1 MDKQT
6 SISSSKYISSTL
18 DNIVINSD
26 ISLSKMKEVIT
37 SLDKATK
44 AIIIPILK
52 IKKKISM
59 KFDLFAKDYTD
70 IKNKA
75 ELVNKELLTHSED
88 EINDTMNITDIQLNQ
103 RYALNH
109 ENMISFYQNIS
120 NNITLFTRLFN
131 SNEYDNLIKGFE
143 ELIPDNEIFSEEDKI
158 REKGE
163 IKNIAK
169 NTIRLKKPRRPLSRK
184 KKGKKKKIL
193 KSLGPIQN
201 ILSKKNNNNNTT
213 PTSHSGRQRRLRDF
227 ELLAIL
233 QKNYP
238 SNSYI
243 RKVSKTFISR
253 RLNKKVIYRHVFEYK
268 EDGSI
273 KENKLRTAGET
284 MVYKYGSFSFKFIND
299 EIKKKDELNELMASN
314 LKSQFS
320 KIDTENKIYIIGGK
334 IGLLALE
341 LINKVFRKNLYK
353 DYSVVQVV
361 VEFYE
366 FYEEL
371 VNEFNEKINPTVKII
386 NCDEITLKN
395 LRSDFKNLQLVRNTI
410 KQIKDSGL

>member
-1 MDKQT
+1 
-6 SISSSKYISSTL
+6 
-18 DNIVINSD
+18 
-26 ISLSKMKEVIT
+26 MKEVIT

-201 ILSKKNNNNNTT
+201 ILSKKNNNNTT

-238 SNSYI
+238 INSYI

>member
-1 MDKQT
+1 MEKQST
-6 SISSSKYISSTL
+6 ISSSKYISSTL
-18 DNIVINSD
+18 DNIVLNSD
-26 ISLSKMKEVIT
+26 ISLSKMKEVLT

-59 KFDLFAKDYTD
+59 KFDIFAKDYTD
-70 IKNKA
+70 IRGKA
-75 ELVNKELLTHSED
+75 DIANKEIITHPEE

-103 RYALNH
+103 RYAINH
-109 ENMISFYQNIS
+109 ENMIAFYQNIA
-120 NNITLFTRLFN
+120 NNIELFTKLFN

-143 ELIPDNEIFSEEDKI
+143 ELIPDNEVFSEEDKV

-163 IKNIAK
+163 IRNISKNA
-169 NTIRLKKPRRPLSRK
+169 IRLKKPRRPPPHK
-184 KKGKKKKIL
+184 KGKGKKKKIL
-193 KSLGPIQN
+193 KRLGPSSISSSLG
-201 ILSKKNNNNNTT
+201 KVKT
-213 PTSHSGRQRRLRDF
+213 PSSQPSRQRKLRDF

-238 SNSYI
+238 NNGYI
-243 RKVSKTFISR
+243 MKVSKTFISR
-253 RLNKKVIYRHVFEYK
+253 RLKKKVIYRHVFEYK
-268 EDGSI
+268 ENGNI

-284 MVYKYGSFSFKFIND
+284 MVYKYGRFIFKFVDD
-299 EIKKKDELNELMASN
+299 EIKNTEELDELIGQN
-314 LKSQFS
+314 LKSLFS
-320 KIDTENKIYIIGGK
+320 KLDEENKNYILGGK
-334 IGLLALE
+334 IGMSAPE
-341 LINKVFRKNLYK
+341 LINKIFRQNLYAK
-353 DYSVVQVV
+353 YEVVQAI

-371 VNEFNEKINPTVKII
+371 VNDFNDKDPNVRII

-395 LRSDFKNLQLVRNTI
+395 LRSDFKNLQIVRNTI

>member
-1 MDKQT
+1 MDKQST
-6 SISSSKYISSTL
+6 ISSSKYISSTL
-18 DNIVINSD
+18 DNIILNSD
-26 ISLSKMKEVIT
+26 ISLTKIKEVLS

-59 KFDLFAKDYTD
+59 KFDLFSKDYTD
-70 IKNKA
+70 IKSKA
-75 ELVNKELLTHSED
+75 ELANKEILTHSEN

-109 ENMISFYQNIS
+109 ENLINFYQNIS

-143 ELIPDNEIFSEEDKI
+143 ELIPDKEFFSEEDKVK
-158 REKGE
+158 EKE
-163 IKNIAK
+163 QIKNIAK
-169 NTIRLKKPRRPLSRK
+169 NGIRLKKPRKLSRRK
-184 KKGKKKKIL
+184 KLKKKKIL
-193 KSLGPIQN
+193 KSLGPLAN
-201 ILSKKNNNNNTT
+201 SILKQQGDNPHPS
-213 PTSHSGRQRRLRDF
+213 RQRKLRDF

-238 SNSYI
+238 NNGYI

-253 RLNKKVIYRHVFEYK
+253 RLNKKVIYRHVFEYN
-268 EDGSI
+268 DGGNI

-284 MVYKYGSFSFKFIND
+284 MVYKYGYFSFKFIND
-299 EIKKKDELNELMASN
+299 EIKNKKELDELMAQN
-314 LKSQFS
+314 LKSQFA
-320 KIDTENKIYIIGGK
+320 KTDEENKNYIIGGK
-334 IGLLALE
+334 IGLSAPE

-353 DYSVVQVV
+353 DYSVVQAV

-371 VNEFNEKINPTVKII
+371 ASEFNEKENSSVKII

-395 LRSDFKNLQLVRNTI
+395 LRTDFKNLQLVRNTI

>member
-1 MDKQT
+1 MDKQST
-6 SISSSKYISSTL
+6 ISSSKYISSTL
-18 DNIVINSD
+18 DNIIINSD
-26 ISLSKMKEVIT
+26 ISLTKIKEVLA

-59 KFDLFAKDYTD
+59 KFDLFSKDYTD
-70 IKNKA
+70 IKSKA
-75 ELVNKELLTHSED
+75 ELANKEILTHSEN

-109 ENMISFYQNIS
+109 ENLINFYQNIS

-143 ELIPDNEIFSEEDKI
+143 ELIPDKEFFSEEDKVK
-158 REKGE
+158 EKE
-163 IKNIAK
+163 QIKNIAK
-169 NTIRLKKPRRPLSRK
+169 NGIRLKKPRKLSRRK
-184 KKGKKKKIL
+184 KLKKKKIL
-193 KSLGPIQN
+193 KSLGPLAN
-201 ILSKKNNNNNTT
+201 SILKQQGDNTH
-213 PTSHSGRQRRLRDF
+213 PSRQRKLRDF

-238 SNSYI
+238 NNGYI

-253 RLNKKVIYRHVFEYK
+253 RLNKKVIYRHVFEYN
-268 EDGSI
+268 EEGNI

-284 MVYKYGSFSFKFIND
+284 MVYKYGYFSFKFIND
-299 EIKKKDELNELMASN
+299 EIKNKKELDELMAQN
-314 LKSQFS
+314 LKSQFA
-320 KIDTENKIYIIGGK
+320 KTDEENKNYIIGGK
-334 IGLLALE
+334 IGLSAPE

-353 DYSVVQVV
+353 DYSVVQAV

-371 VNEFNEKINPTVKII
+371 ASEFNEKDNSSVKII

-395 LRSDFKNLQLVRNTI
+395 LRTDFKNLQLVRNTI

>member
-1 MDKQT
+1 MDKPT
-6 SISSSKYISSTL
+6 TISSSKYISSTL
-18 DNIVINSD
+18 DNIVLNSD
-26 ISLSKMKEVIT
+26 ISLSKMKEVLT

-59 KFDLFAKDYTD
+59 KFDLFSKDYTE

-75 ELVNKELLTHSED
+75 ESVNKEIITHSEN

-103 RYALNH
+103 KYALNH
-109 ENMISFYQNIS
+109 ENMIAFYQSIS

-131 SNEYDNLIKGFE
+131 SNEYENLIKGFE
-143 ELIPDNEIFSEEDKI
+143 ELIPDNEVFLEEDKI
-158 REKGE
+158 KEKE
-163 IKNIAK
+163 QIKNIAK
-169 NTIRLKKPRRPLSRK
+169 NTIRLKKPRKPLRK

-193 KSLGPIQN
+193 KSLGPIIN
-201 ILSKKNNNNNTT
+201 SLSKNMGNT
-213 PTSHSGRQRRLRDF
+213 SNAHSSRQRKLRDF

-238 SNSYI
+238 NNGYI

-268 EDGSI
+268 EDGSV

-284 MVYKYGSFSFKFIND
+284 MVYKYGYFSFKFINE
-299 EIKKKDELNELMASN
+299 EIKGTKELDELMAQN
-314 LKSQFS
+314 LKSQFA
-320 KIDTENKIYIIGGK
+320 KTDEENKNYIIGGK
-334 IGLLALE
+334 IVLFAPE

-353 DYSVVQVV
+353 DFFLVLAV

-371 VNEFNEKINPTVKII
+371 VNEFNEKENSSVKII

>member
-1 MDKQT
+1 MDKPT
-6 SISSSKYISSTL
+6 TISSSKYISSTL
-18 DNIVINSD
+18 DNIVLNSD
-26 ISLSKMKEVIT
+26 ISLSKMKEVLT

-59 KFDLFAKDYTD
+59 KFDLFSKDYTE

-75 ELVNKELLTHSED
+75 ESVNKEIITHSEN

-103 RYALNH
+103 KYALNH
-109 ENMISFYQNIS
+109 ENMIAFYQSIS

-131 SNEYDNLIKGFE
+131 SNEYENLIKGFE
-143 ELIPDNEIFSEEDKI
+143 ELIPDNEVFLEEDKI
-158 REKGE
+158 KEKE
-163 IKNIAK
+163 QIKNIAK
-169 NTIRLKKPRRPLSRK
+169 NTIRLKKPRKPLRK

-193 KSLGPIQN
+193 KSLGPIIN
-201 ILSKKNNNNNTT
+201 SLSKNMGNASNA
-213 PTSHSGRQRRLRDF
+213 HSSRQRKLRDF

-238 SNSYI
+238 NNGYI

-284 MVYKYGSFSFKFIND
+284 MVYKYGYFSFKFINE
-299 EIKKKDELNELMASN
+299 EIKGTKELDELMAQN
-314 LKSQFS
+314 LKSQFA
-320 KIDTENKIYIIGGK
+320 KTDEENKNYIIGGK
-334 IGLLALE
+334 IGLFAPE

-353 DYSVVQVV
+353 DFSVVQAV

-371 VNEFNEKINPTVKII
+371 VNEFNEKENSSVKII

>member
-1 MDKQT
+1 MDKPT
-6 SISSSKYISSTL
+6 TISSSKYISSTL
-18 DNIVINSD
+18 DNIVLNSD
-26 ISLSKMKEVIT
+26 ISLSKMKEVLT

-59 KFDLFAKDYTD
+59 KFDLFSKDYTE

-75 ELVNKELLTHSED
+75 ESVNKEIITHSEN

-103 RYALNH
+103 KYALNH
-109 ENMISFYQNIS
+109 ENMIAFYQSIS

-131 SNEYDNLIKGFE
+131 SNEYENLIKGFE
-143 ELIPDNEIFSEEDKI
+143 ELIPDNEVFLEEDKI
-158 REKGE
+158 KEKE
-163 IKNIAK
+163 QIKNIAK
-169 NTIRLKKPRRPLSRK
+169 NTIRLKKPRKPLRK

-193 KSLGPIQN
+193 KSLGPIIN
-201 ILSKKNNNNNTT
+201 SLSKNMGNT
-213 PTSHSGRQRRLRDF
+213 SNAHSSRQRKLRDF

-238 SNSYI
+238 NNGYI

-268 EDGSI
+268 EDGSV

-284 MVYKYGSFSFKFIND
+284 MVYKYGYFSFKFINE
-299 EIKKKDELNELMASN
+299 EIKGTKELDELMAQN
-314 LKSQFS
+314 LKSQFA
-320 KIDTENKIYIIGGK
+320 KTDEENKNYIIGGK
-334 IGLLALE
+334 IGLFAPE

-353 DYSVVQVV
+353 DFSVVQAV

-371 VNEFNEKINPTVKII
+371 VNEFNEKENSSVKII

>member
-1 MDKQT
+1 MDKPT
-6 SISSSKYISSTL
+6 TISSSKYISSTL
-18 DNIVINSD
+18 DNIVLNSD
-26 ISLSKMKEVIT
+26 ISLSKMKEVLT

-59 KFDLFAKDYTD
+59 KFDLFSKDYTE

-75 ELVNKELLTHSED
+75 ESVNKEIITHSEN

-103 RYALNH
+103 KYALNH
-109 ENMISFYQNIS
+109 ENMIAFYQSIS

-131 SNEYDNLIKGFE
+131 SNEYENLIKGFE
-143 ELIPDNEIFSEEDKI
+143 ELIPDNEVFLEEDKI
-158 REKGE
+158 KEKE
-163 IKNIAK
+163 QIKNIAK
-169 NTIRLKKPRRPLSRK
+169 NTIRLKKPRKPLRK

-193 KSLGPIQN
+193 KSLGPIIN
-201 ILSKKNNNNNTT
+201 SLSKNMGNT
-213 PTSHSGRQRRLRDF
+213 SNAHSSRQRKLRDF

-238 SNSYI
+238 NNGYI

-268 EDGSI
+268 EDGSV

-284 MVYKYGSFSFKFIND
+284 MVYKYGYFSFQFINE
-299 EIKKKDELNELMASN
+299 EIKGTKELDELMAQN
-314 LKSQFS
+314 LKSQFA
-320 KIDTENKIYIIGGK
+320 KTDEENKNYIIGGK
-334 IGLLALE
+334 IGLFAPE

-353 DYSVVQVV
+353 DFSVVQAV

-371 VNEFNEKINPTVKII
+371 VNEFNEKENSSVKII

>member
-1 MDKQT
+1 MDKPT
-6 SISSSKYISSTL
+6 TISSSKYISSTL
-18 DNIVINSD
+18 DNIVLNSD
-26 ISLSKMKEVIT
+26 ISLSKMKEVLT

-59 KFDLFAKDYTD
+59 KFDLFSKDYTE

-75 ELVNKELLTHSED
+75 ESVNKEIITHSEN

-103 RYALNH
+103 KYALNH
-109 ENMISFYQNIS
+109 ENMIAFYQSIS

-131 SNEYDNLIKGFE
+131 SNEYENLIKGFE
-143 ELIPDNEIFSEEDKI
+143 ELIPDNEVFLEEDKI
-158 REKGE
+158 KEKE
-163 IKNIAK
+163 QIKNIAK
-169 NTIRLKKPRRPLSRK
+169 NTIRLKKPRKPLRK

-193 KSLGPIQN
+193 KSLGPIIN
-201 ILSKKNNNNNTT
+201 SLSKNMGNASNA
-213 PTSHSGRQRRLRDF
+213 HSSRQRKLRDF

-238 SNSYI
+238 NNGYI

-268 EDGSI
+268 EDGSV

-284 MVYKYGSFSFKFIND
+284 MVYKYGYFSFKFINE
-299 EIKKKDELNELMASN
+299 EIKGTKELDELMAQN
-314 LKSQFS
+314 LKSQFA
-320 KIDTENKIYIIGGK
+320 KTDEENKNYIIGGK
-334 IGLLALE
+334 IGLFAPE

-353 DYSVVQVV
+353 DFSVVQAV

-371 VNEFNEKINPTVKII
+371 VNEFNEKENSSVKII

>member
-1 MDKQT
+1 MDKQS

-201 ILSKKNNNNNTT
+201 ILSKKNNNNTT

-238 SNSYI
+238 INSYI

>member
-1 MDKQT
+1 MDKQS

>member
-1 MDKQT
+1 MDKQS

-18 DNIVINSD
+18 DNIVLNSD
-26 ISLSKMKEVIT
+26 ISLSKMKEVLT

-59 KFDLFAKDYTD
+59 KFDLFAKDYTE

-75 ELVNKELLTHSED
+75 ELANKEIILHSED

-109 ENMISFYQNIS
+109 ENMINFYQNIA

-143 ELIPDNEIFSEEDKI
+143 ELIPDNEMFSEEDKL

-169 NTIRLKKPRRPLSRK
+169 NTIRLKKPRRPLNK
-184 KKGKKKKIL
+184 KRKGKKKKLL
-193 KSLGPIQN
+193 KSLGPIKN
-201 ILSKKNNNNNTT
+201 LLNNNNNKINNS
-213 PTSHSGRQRRLRDF
+213 SHQSRQRKLRDF

-238 SNSYI
+238 NNSYI

-253 RLNKKVIYRHVFEYK
+253 RLNKKVIYRHVFEYN
-268 EDGSI
+268 ENGTI

-284 MVYKYGSFSFKFIND
+284 MVYKYGYFSFKFIND
-299 EIKKKDELNELMASN
+299 EIKGKDKLNELMASN
-314 LKSQFS
+314 LKSHFT
-320 KIDTENKIYIIGGK
+320 KVDKENNIYIIGGK
-334 IGLLALE
+334 IGMQAPE
-341 LINKVFRKNLYK
+341 LINKVFRKNLYE
-353 DYSVVQVV
+353 DYSVVQAV

-371 VNEFNEKINPTVKII
+371 ASEFNEKENSTVKII

>member
-1 MDKQT
+1 MDKQST
-6 SISSSKYISSTL
+6 ISSSKYISSTL
-18 DNIVINSD
+18 DNIILNSD
-26 ISLSKMKEVIT
+26 ISLTKIKEVLS

-59 KFDLFAKDYTD
+59 KFDLFSKDYTD
-70 IKNKA
+70 IKSKA
-75 ELVNKELLTHSED
+75 ELANKEILTHSEN

-109 ENMISFYQNIS
+109 ENLINFYQNIS

-143 ELIPDNEIFSEEDKI
+143 ELIPDKEFFSEEDKVK
-158 REKGE
+158 EKE
-163 IKNIAK
+163 QIKNIAK
-169 NTIRLKKPRRPLSRK
+169 NGIRLKKPRKSRRK
-184 KKGKKKKIL
+184 KLKRKKIL
-193 KSLGPIQN
+193 KSLGPLAN
-201 ILSKKNNNNNTT
+201 SLLKNQGDN
-213 PTSHSGRQRRLRDF
+213 SHPSRQRKLRDF

-238 SNSYI
+238 NNGYI

-268 EDGSI
+268 DDGNI

-284 MVYKYGSFSFKFIND
+284 MVYKYGYFSFKFIND
-299 EIKKKDELNELMASN
+299 EIKNQKELDELMAQN
-314 LKSQFS
+314 LKSQFA
-320 KIDTENKIYIIGGK
+320 KTDEENKNYIIGGK
-334 IGLLALE
+334 IGLSAPE

-353 DYSVVQVV
+353 DYSVVQAV

-371 VNEFNEKINPTVKII
+371 ASEFNEKENSSVKII

-395 LRSDFKNLQLVRNTI
+395 LRTDFKNLQLVRNTI

>member
-1 MDKQT
+1 MDKQST
-6 SISSSKYISSTL
+6 ISSSKYISSTL
-18 DNIVINSD
+18 DNIILNSD
-26 ISLSKMKEVIT
+26 ISLTKIKEVLS

-59 KFDLFAKDYTD
+59 KFDLFSKDYTD
-70 IKNKA
+70 IKSKA
-75 ELVNKELLTHSED
+75 ELANKEILTHSEN

-109 ENMISFYQNIS
+109 ENLINFYQNIS

-143 ELIPDNEIFSEEDKI
+143 ELIPDKEFFSEEDKVK
-158 REKGE
+158 EKE
-163 IKNIAK
+163 QIKNIAK
-169 NTIRLKKPRRPLSRK
+169 NGIRLKKPRKLSRRK
-184 KKGKKKKIL
+184 KLKKKKIL
-193 KSLGPIQN
+193 KSLGPLAN
-201 ILSKKNNNNNTT
+201 SILKQQGDNTH
-213 PTSHSGRQRRLRDF
+213 PSRQRKLRDF

-238 SNSYI
+238 NNGYI

-253 RLNKKVIYRHVFEYK
+253 RLNKKVIYRHVFEYN
-268 EDGSI
+268 EEGNI

-284 MVYKYGSFSFKFIND
+284 MVYKYGYFSFKFIND
-299 EIKKKDELNELMASN
+299 EIKNKKELDELMAQN
-314 LKSQFS
+314 LKSQFA
-320 KIDTENKIYIIGGK
+320 KTDEENKNYIIGGK
-334 IGLLALE
+334 IGLSAPE

-353 DYSVVQVV
+353 DYSVVQAV

-371 VNEFNEKINPTVKII
+371 ASEFNEKENSSVKII

-395 LRSDFKNLQLVRNTI
+395 LRTDFKNLQLVRNTI

>member
-59 KFDLFAKDYTD
+59 KFDLFAKDYVD
-70 IKNKA
+70 IRNKA

-193 KSLGPIQN
+193 RSLGPIQN
-201 ILSKKNNNNNTT
+201 IISKKNSNNNTT

-238 SNSYI
+238 NNGYI

-253 RLNKKVIYRHVFEYK
+253 RLNKKVIYRHVFEYN

-353 DYSVVQVV
+353 EYSVVQVV

>member
-1 MDKQT
+1 MDKPT
-6 SISSSKYISSTL
+6 TISSSKYISSTL
-18 DNIVINSD
+18 DNIVLNSD
-26 ISLSKMKEVIT
+26 ISLSKMKEVLT

-59 KFDLFAKDYTD
+59 KFDLFSKDYTE

-75 ELVNKELLTHSED
+75 ESVNKEIITHSEN

-103 RYALNH
+103 KYALNH
-109 ENMISFYQNIS
+109 ENMIAFYQSIS

-131 SNEYDNLIKGFE
+131 SNEYENLIKGFE
-143 ELIPDNEIFSEEDKI
+143 ELIPDNEVFLEEDKI
-158 REKGE
+158 KEKE
-163 IKNIAK
+163 QIKNIAK
-169 NTIRLKKPRRPLSRK
+169 NTIRLKKPRKPLRK

-193 KSLGPIQN
+193 KSLGPIIN
-201 ILSKKNNNNNTT
+201 SLSKNMGNT
-213 PTSHSGRQRRLRDF
+213 SNAHSSRQRKLRDF

-238 SNSYI
+238 NNGYI
-243 RKVSKTFISR
+243 RTVSKTFISR

-268 EDGSI
+268 EDGSV

-284 MVYKYGSFSFKFIND
+284 MVYKYGYFSFKFINE
-299 EIKKKDELNELMASN
+299 EIKGTKELDELMAQN
-314 LKSQFS
+314 LKSQFA
-320 KIDTENKIYIIGGK
+320 KTDEENKNYIIGGK
-334 IGLLALE
+334 IGLFAPE

-353 DYSVVQVV
+353 DFSVVQAV

-371 VNEFNEKINPTVKII
+371 VNEFNEKENSSVKII

>member
-1 MDKQT
+1 MDKPT
-6 SISSSKYISSTL
+6 TISSSKYISSTL
-18 DNIVINSD
+18 DNIVLNSD
-26 ISLSKMKEVIT
+26 ISLSKMKEVLT

-59 KFDLFAKDYTD
+59 KFDLFSKDYTE

-75 ELVNKELLTHSED
+75 ESVNKEIITHSEN

-103 RYALNH
+103 KYALNH
-109 ENMISFYQNIS
+109 ENMIAFYQNIS

-131 SNEYDNLIKGFE
+131 SNEYENLIKGFE
-143 ELIPDNEIFSEEDKI
+143 ELIPDNEVFLEEDKI
-158 REKGE
+158 KEKE
-163 IKNIAK
+163 QIKNIAK
-169 NTIRLKKPRRPLSRK
+169 NTIRLKKPRKPLRK

-193 KSLGPIQN
+193 KSLGPIIN
-201 ILSKKNNNNNTT
+201 SLSKNMGNASNA
-213 PTSHSGRQRRLRDF
+213 HSSRQRKLRDF

-238 SNSYI
+238 NNGYI

-268 EDGSI
+268 EDGSV

-284 MVYKYGSFSFKFIND
+284 MVYKYGYFSFKFINE
-299 EIKKKDELNELMASN
+299 EIKGTKELDELMAQN
-314 LKSQFS
+314 LKSQFA
-320 KIDTENKIYIIGGK
+320 KTDEENKNYIIGGK
-334 IGLLALE
+334 IGLFAPE

-353 DYSVVQVV
+353 DFSVVQAV

-371 VNEFNEKINPTVKII
+371 VNEFNEKENSSVKII

>member
-1 MDKQT
+1 MDKQS

-201 ILSKKNNNNNTT
+201 ILSKKNNNNTT